1 MLFYPQRNPD
11 DAENA
16 IFLTAVEVEQD
27 ETTNAFLRGTAV
39 CRQNRPDEQ
48 RLLAAAL
55 DGIMVY
61 LVQRWLPESVRQ
73 HIGLDEDLLTQ
84 TACFLGWVH
93 DIGKLSCCFAGPIME
108 LLQEPRQCLEK
119 YTTLRYREQNRKYSR
134 HALASEAILR
144 WLKCPNGLASVAGA
158 HHGKPQTRKNVL
170 DQLGDKNERGSWESN
185 YWPEG
190 EQEFWESCWRELFDY
205 ALQESG
211 FSSVDELPQLTIPA
225 EILLTGLLIMADW
238 IASNPRYFPLIPVE
252 ELGDESLYPARVE
265 RAWQKFAPTPPWEVQ
280 EAAADPAEFRERFG
294 FLPNEVQPAM
304 LEAVNNAQEPGIF
317 ILEAQ
322 MGVGKTEAALA
333 AAEVL
338 AQRCG
343 EGGIFFGLPTQA
355 TANGIFGR
363 LLDWAQKQS
372 DGLEHSIRLAHG
384 MAQLNTDYLKLQ
396 QEPVPVK
403 NTVDDPEERVMVH
416 QWFQGS
422 KQALLANFV
431 IGTVDQLLMAALQ
444 QKHVMLRHLGLAGK
458 VVVIDEC
465 HAYDAYMNCYL
476 DRALNWLG
484 EYRVP
489 VILLSATLPAK
500 RRTELVTA
508 YLNRKTLPDAP
519 WKTCR
524 GYPLLT
530 WTDGD
535 QVQQIGIPLHTPP
548 RRVTMESLTE
558 EHLPEMLQNA
568 LREGGCAGVIVNT
581 VRKAQDLA
589 ARLREELTEFEVLV
603 FHAQFLMPD
612 RAEKEQRLMERIGKR
627 STPAQRDRLIV
638 VGTQVLE
645 QSLDIDFDYMITELC
660 PMDLLLQRIGRLHR
674 HPGRARP
681 QPVQEARCAVLDTG
695 TEEFD
700 EGSAA
705 IYGEWLLGRTRK
717 LLPKE
722 LQLPADI
729 ARLVQDTYG
738 WEPDCLPADLQS
750 TAARGTYELEQAKK
764 QRSAKAFAILSP
776 RACGDALDDWMNE
789 VGATSD
795 AGARAAVRDGDP
807 SIEVL
812 VMMQDGAGN
821 VRFLPGEGEA
831 AGPCVAVDQPPQ
843 PEEALQ
849 IARQRLRL
857 PGYFSKR
864 WSVQQ
869 TIDALEAE
877 TRKHFAAWR
886 LSPLL
891 RGELVLLLDERRTA
905 HLAGQVLHYDRENG
919 LTYQKEDEDGDDGV

>member
-1 MLFYPQRNPD
+1 MKRPERSCKVRRFAGKTDPD
-11 DAENA
+11 NSSLWLPLWMHLRD
-16 IFLTAVEVEQD
+16 TA
-27 ETTNAFLRGTAV
+27 
-39 CRQNRPDEQ
+39 
-48 RLLAAAL
+48 
-55 DGIMVY
+55 GIMRF
-61 LVQRWLPESVRQ
+61 LVQQWLPESVRRNLD
-73 HIGLDEDLLTQ
+73 LDEELLTR
-84 TACFLGWVH
+84 TVVFLGWVH
-93 DIGKLSCCFAGPIME
+93 DIGKITLAFAGPIMS
-108 LLQEPRQCLEK
+108 LLPEAKQRLEK
-119 YTTLRYREQNRKYSR
+119 DTELRWNEQEKKFSH
-134 HALASEAILR
+134 HALAGEAILR
-144 WLKCPNGLASVAGA
+144 KLGCPEGLASIVGA
-158 HHGKPQTRKNVL
+158 HHGKPQEANNVL
-170 DQLGDKNERGSWESN
+170 DQLEDGVYETN
-185 YWPEG
+185 YWPKG
-190 EQEFWESCWRELFDY
+190 RKTFWWSCWQELFDH

-211 FSSVDELPQLTIPA
+211 FSDVKELPELSVPT
-225 EILLTGLLIMADW
+225 ELLLTGLLIMADW

-265 RAWQKFAPTPPWEVQ
+265 RAWQKFAPTLPWEVQ

-294 FLPNEVQPAM
+294 FLPNEVQQAM

-396 QEPVPVK
+396 QEPVPVEDDA
-403 NTVDDPEERVMVH
+403 DDPEERVMVH

-422 KQALLANFV
+422 KQA
-431 IGTVDQLLMAALQ
+431 
-444 QKHVMLRHLGLAGK
+444 
-458 VVVIDEC
+458 
-465 HAYDAYMNCYL
+465 
-476 DRALNWLG
+476 
-484 EYRVP
+484 
-489 VILLSATLPAK
+489 LSATLPAK

-519 WKTCR
+519 WKICR

-530 WTDGD
+530 WTDGK
-535 QVQQIGIPLHTPP
+535 QVQQCEIPLHTPP
-548 RRVTMESLTE
+548 HRVTMESLTE

-589 ARLREELTEFEVLV
+589 ARLREELPEFEVLV

-717 LLPKE
+717 LLPQE
-722 LQLPADI
+722 VQLPADI

-738 WEPDCLPADLQS
+738 WEPDCLPADPQS

-764 QRSAKAFAILSP
+764 QRSAKAFAISSP

-886 LSPLL
+886 LSLLL

>member
-1 MLFYPQRNPD
+1 MRRMLDRS
-11 DAENA
+11 
-16 IFLTAVEVEQD
+16 
-27 ETTNAFLRGTAV
+27 
-39 CRQNRPDEQ
+39 
-48 RLLAAAL
+48 RLLAGKTDPENSNL
-55 DGIMVY
+55 
-61 LVQRWLPESVRQ
+61 WLPLWMHLR
-73 HIGLDEDLLTQ
+73 D
-84 TACFLGWVH
+84 TAE
-93 DIGKLSCCFAGPIME
+93 IME
-108 LLQEPRQCLEK
+108 LLVRKWLPDSVKKASGLEEEELVQLARFLGWGHDLGKAILIFQSTIMQCLPEAK
-119 YTTLRYREQNRKYSR
+119 QRLERLTPLSCQKLNRCETP
-134 HALASEAILR
+134 HARASEAILR
-144 WLKCPNGLASVAGA
+144 KWGCPGGIASVAGA
-158 HHGKPQTRKNVL
+158 HHGKPQDGTEV
-170 DQLGDKNERGSWESN
+170 DKQFTCWEVNYYPEEQKGIWEGFWNELL
-185 YWPEG
+185 
-190 EQEFWESCWRELFDY
+190 QA
-205 ALQESG
+205 ALQDSG
-211 FSSVDELPQLTIPA
+211 YSGVAALPVLNQPE

-238 IASNPRYFPLIPVE
+238 IASNTDYFPLIPVE
-252 ELGDESLYPARVE
+252 ETGSEEVYPE
-265 RAWQKFAPTPPWEVQ
+265 RADRAWREWDKQETASPWAAQTTIAEPEEFAK
-280 EAAADPAEFRERFG
+280 RFG
-294 FLPNEVQPAM
+294 FAPNAVQQAAM
-304 LEAVNNAQEPGIF
+304 EAANTMDAPGIL

-333 AAEVL
+333 AAEIL
-338 AQRCG
+338 AARFG
-343 EGGIFFGLPTQA
+343 AGGIFFGLPTQA
-355 TANGIFGR
+355 TANGLFPR
-363 LLDWAQKQS
+363 LLQWAENQP
-372 DGLEHSIRLAHG
+372 DDLPRSIRLAHG
-384 MAQLNTDYLKLQ
+384 MAELNEEYIRLQ
-396 QEPVPVK
+396 QRPVRVEDDW
-403 NTVDDPEERVMVH
+403 DDPEAEEQRVQVH
-416 QWFQGS
+416 QWFRGS
-422 KQALLANFV
+422 KQALLACFV

-530 WTDGD
+530 WTDGK
-535 QVQQIGIPLHTPP
+535 QVQQTGIPLHTPP

-589 ARLREELTEFEVLV
+589 ARLREELPEFEVLV

-717 LLPKE
+717 LLPQE
-722 LQLPADI
+722 VQLPGDI

-738 WEPDCLPADLQS
+738 WEPDCLPADPQS

-843 PEEALQ
+843 PEEALR

-877 TRKHFAAWR
+877 TRKHFAAWQ

-891 RGELVLLLDERRTA
+891 RGELILLLDEHHTA

-919 LTYQKEDEDGDDGV
+919 LTYQKEDGNGDNGV

>member
-1 MLFYPQRNPD
+1 MERRALSYEVRLFAGKTDPD
-11 DAENA
+11 NSSLWLPLWMHLRD
-16 IFLTAVEVEQD
+16 TAGVM
-27 ETTNAFLRGTAV
+27 
-39 CRQNRPDEQ
+39 
-48 RLLAAAL
+48 RLL
-55 DGIMVY
+55 
-61 LVQRWLPESVRQ
+61 VQQWLPESVRQ
-73 HIGLDEDLLTQ
+73 GLDMDEELLTK
-84 TACFLGWVH
+84 TAVFLAWSH
-93 DIGKLSCCFAGPIME
+93 DIAKAAVCFQGPILNRLPE
-108 LLQEPRQCLEK
+108 AKQRLEED
-119 YTTLRYREQNRKYSR
+119 TEICWNEQKKKFSH
-134 HALASEAILR
+134 HALAGEAILR
-144 WLKCPNGLASVAGA
+144 ELGCPEGLASVVGA
-158 HHGKPQTRKNVL
+158 HHGKPQTGENVI
-170 DQLGDKNERGSWESN
+170 DQLEEECYEFN
-185 YWPEG
+185 YWPKG
-190 EQEFWESCWRELFDY
+190 QKAFWWGCWQELFDD

-211 FSSVDELPQLTIPA
+211 FSGVRELPELLVPA
-225 EILLTGLLIMADW
+225 ELLLTALLIMADW

-252 ELGDESLYPARVE
+252 ELGEECLYPARVE
-265 RAWQKFAPTPPWEVQ
+265 RAWQKFRPTFPWEVQ
-280 EAAADPAEFRERFG
+280 QAAADPEIFQERFG
-294 FLPNEVQPAM
+294 FFPNEVQQAV
-304 LEAVNNAQEPGIF
+304 LNAVNNAQEPGIF

-384 MAQLNTDYLKLQ
+384 MAQLNAEYLKLQ
-396 QEPVPVK
+396 QETVPVE
-403 NTVDDPEERVMVH
+403 DDADPEDRVLVH

-484 EYRVP
+484 QYRVP

-500 RRTELVTA
+500 RRTELVMA
-508 YLNRKTLPDAP
+508 YQNRKTPPDAP
-519 WKTCR
+519 WTTCR

-530 WTDGD
+530 WTDGE
-535 QVQQIGIPLHTPP
+535 QVQQSCIPQHTQL
-548 RRVTMESLTE
+548 RRVMIEPLTE
-558 EHLPEMLQNA
+558 EKFPEMLQSA

-581 VRKAQDLA
+581 VRKAQAIA
-589 ARLREELTEFEVLV
+589 ARLKEELPGFEIVL

-612 RAEKEQRLMERIGKR
+612 RAEKERRLMERIGKR

-645 QSLDIDFDYMITELC
+645 QSLDVDLDVLITELC

-674 HPGRARP
+674 HPGRMRP
-681 QPVQEARCAVLDTG
+681 QPVQEACCAVLDTG

-705 IYGEWLLGRTRK
+705 IYSEWLLGRTRK
-717 LLPKE
+717 LLPE
-722 LQLPADI
+722 QLQLPDDI
-729 ARLVQDTYG
+729 ARLVQDTYS
-738 WEPDCLPADLQS
+738 WVPDSLPADPQS
-750 TAARGTYELEQAKK
+750 TAAREAYELNQNKK
-764 QRSAKAFAILSP
+764 RRSADAFVVLSP
-776 RACGDALDDWMNE
+776 KEHDDVLDDWMNE
-789 VGATSD
+789 AGATSD

-812 VMMQDGAGN
+812 VMMQDAAGN
-821 VRFLPGEGEA
+821 VRFLPGKGET
-831 AGPCVAVDQPPQ
+831 AGPCVALDQPPQ

-849 IARQRLRL
+849 IARQKLRL
-857 PGYFSKR
+857 PGCFSKK
-864 WSVQQ
+864 WSIKR
-869 TIDALEAE
+869 TIDELEAE
-877 TRKHFAAWR
+877 NRKIFAAWQ

-891 RGELVLLLDERRTA
+891 RGELVLLLDEHQTA

-919 LTYQKEDEDGDDGV
+919 LTYQKEEEDESNGV

>member
-1 MLFYPQRNPD
+1 M
-11 DAENA
+11 
-16 IFLTAVEVEQD
+16 
-27 ETTNAFLRGTAV
+27 
-39 CRQNRPDEQ
+39 
-48 RLLAAAL
+48 
-55 DGIMVY
+55 
-61 LVQRWLPESVRQ
+61 
-73 HIGLDEDLLTQ
+73 
-84 TACFLGWVH
+84 
-93 DIGKLSCCFAGPIME
+93 
-108 LLQEPRQCLEK
+108 
-119 YTTLRYREQNRKYSR
+119 
-134 HALASEAILR
+134 
-144 WLKCPNGLASVAGA
+144 GA
-158 HHGKPQTRKNVL
+158 HHGKPQEANNVL
-170 DQLGDKNERGSWESN
+170 DQLEDGVYETN
-185 YWPEG
+185 YWPKG
-190 EQEFWESCWRELFDY
+190 RKTFWWSCWQELFDH

-211 FSSVDELPQLTIPA
+211 FSDVKELPELSVPT
-225 EILLTGLLIMADW
+225 ELLLTGLLIMADW

-265 RAWQKFAPTPPWEVQ
+265 RAWQKFAPTLPWEVQ

-294 FLPNEVQPAM
+294 FLPNEVQQAM

-322 MGVGKTEAALA
+322 MGVGKTEAA
-333 AAEVL
+333 
-338 AQRCG
+338 
-343 EGGIFFGLPTQA
+343 
-355 TANGIFGR
+355 
-363 LLDWAQKQS
+363 
-372 DGLEHSIRLAHG
+372 
-384 MAQLNTDYLKLQ
+384 
-396 QEPVPVK
+396 
-403 NTVDDPEERVMVH
+403 EERVMVH

-530 WTDGD
+530 WTDGK
-535 QVQQIGIPLHTPP
+535 QVQQTGIPLHTPP

-589 ARLREELTEFEVLV
+589 ARLREELPEFEVLV

-660 PMDLLLQRIGRLHR
+660 PMDLLLQ
-674 HPGRARP
+674 
-681 QPVQEARCAVLDTG
+681 
-695 TEEFD
+695 
-700 EGSAA
+700 GSAA

-717 LLPKE
+717 LLPQE
-722 LQLPADI
+722 VQLPADI

-738 WEPDCLPADLQS
+738 WEPDCLPADPQS
-750 TAARGTYELEQAKK
+750 TAARGTYELE
-764 QRSAKAFAILSP
+764 
-776 RACGDALDDWMNE
+776 
-789 VGATSD
+789 
-795 AGARAAVRDGDP
+795 
-807 SIEVL
+807 
-812 VMMQDGAGN
+812 
-821 VRFLPGEGEA
+821 
-831 AGPCVAVDQPPQ
+831 
-843 PEEALQ
+843 
-849 IARQRLRL
+849 
-857 PGYFSKR
+857 
-864 WSVQQ
+864 
-869 TIDALEAE
+869 
-877 TRKHFAAWR
+877 
-886 LSPLL
+886 
-891 RGELVLLLDERRTA
+891 
-905 HLAGQVLHYDRENG
+905 
-919 LTYQKEDEDGDDGV
+919 

>member
-1 MLFYPQRNPD
+1 MKQRGIPYEVRLFAGKTDPVNSGFWLPLWMHLRD
-11 DAENA
+11 
-16 IFLTAVEVEQD
+16 TA
-27 ETTNAFLRGTAV
+27 
-39 CRQNRPDEQ
+39 
-48 RLLAAAL
+48 
-55 DGIMVY
+55 GIMVY
-61 LVQRWLPESVRQ
+61 LVQKWLPESVRQ

-108 LLQEPRQCLEK
+108 LLPEPRQRLEK
-119 YTTLRYREQNRKYSR
+119 YTTLRYRAQNRGHSL
-134 HALASEAILR
+134 HVLASEAILR

-158 HHGKPQTRKNVL
+158 HHGKPQTGRNVL

-265 RAWQKFAPTPPWEVQ
+265 RAWQKFAPTLPWEVQ

-294 FLPNEVQPAM
+294 FLPNEVQQAM

-396 QEPVPVK
+396 QEPVPVEEDA
-403 NTVDDPEERVMVH
+403 DDPEERVMVH

-530 WTDGD
+530 WTDGK
-535 QVQQIGIPLHTPP
+535 QVQQTGIPLHTPP

-558 EHLPEMLQNA
+558 EQLPETL
-568 LREGGCAGVIVNT
+568 
-581 VRKAQDLA
+581 
-589 ARLREELTEFEVLV
+589 
-603 FHAQFLMPD
+603 
-612 RAEKEQRLMERIGKR
+612 
-627 STPAQRDRLIV
+627 
-638 VGTQVLE
+638 
-645 QSLDIDFDYMITELC
+645 
-660 PMDLLLQRIGRLHR
+660 
-674 HPGRARP
+674 
-681 QPVQEARCAVLDTG
+681 
-695 TEEFD
+695 
-700 EGSAA
+700 
-705 IYGEWLLGRTRK
+705 
-717 LLPKE
+717 
-722 LQLPADI
+722 
-729 ARLVQDTYG
+729 
-738 WEPDCLPADLQS
+738 
-750 TAARGTYELEQAKK
+750 
-764 QRSAKAFAILSP
+764 
-776 RACGDALDDWMNE
+776 
-789 VGATSD
+789 
-795 AGARAAVRDGDP
+795 
-807 SIEVL
+807 
-812 VMMQDGAGN
+812 
-821 VRFLPGEGEA
+821 
-831 AGPCVAVDQPPQ
+831 
-843 PEEALQ
+843 
-849 IARQRLRL
+849 
-857 PGYFSKR
+857 
-864 WSVQQ
+864 
-869 TIDALEAE
+869 
-877 TRKHFAAWR
+877 
-886 LSPLL
+886 
-891 RGELVLLLDERRTA
+891 
-905 HLAGQVLHYDRENG
+905 
-919 LTYQKEDEDGDDGV
+919 